1 MASARRRPP
10 SRPDPTPRIAV
21 SEHEFYDLGVSENPR
36 EPRQLIDQ
44 LEAELE
50 RYRSQ
55 EQLLARTLVSATSQA
70 TAIRESARREAEL
83 ALRKARVEAERLKAG
98 AARERDEARR
108 ETIRLRR
115 VTEQMRSGLSA
126 FLTEKVEELRV
137 EAERATDSRE
147 RDDLETV
154 LSSEV
159 EARSATRPQSSAGG
173 PHVVP

>member
-1 MASARRRPP
+1 MASAARRPP
-10 SRPDPTPRIAV
+10 SRPDPTLRIAV
-21 SEHEFYDLGVSENPR
+21 SEHEFYDLGVSENHR
-36 EPRQLIDQ
+36 ESRQRIDQ

-55 EQLLARTLVSATSQA
+55 EQLLAKTLVSATSHA

-83 ALRKARVEAERLKAG
+83 ALRKARTEAERLKSG

-126 FLTEKVEELRV
+126 FLTEKVEELRL
-137 EAERATDSRE
+137 ETERATDSRKPDE
-147 RDDLETV
+147 LEAV
-154 LSSEV
+154 LGSVV
-159 EARSATRPQSSAGG
+159 EARATRPQSSAGG